1 MIIKVRIQLLNTY
14 YIEKKLAMVNVSE
27 REDDEDLPSYKV
39 IILGKAK
46 AGKTKLLARYKFG
59 TYDDKSI
66 PTLGVD
72 FLQINRS
79 KAVYKYY
86 DTAGQDKYRA
96 IVKSYY
102 RDSDACI
109 IAYDTSS
116 ISSFEE
122 V

>member
-1 MIIKVRIQLLNTY
+1 
-14 YIEKKLAMVNVSE
+14 MVNVSE